1 MKKMLSLLLLLAL
14 TAMLVAGCGKKTN
27 NTETTATPTASAP
40 TESVTETPSPD
51 APTDTP
57 TPEPYKA
64 IDINVAV
71 LKGPTA
77 IGMVKL
83 MSEAEAKTAKNN
95 YTFTVAG
102 TADEITASII
112 KGDIPVAAV
121 PCNLAST
128 LYNKTNGGV
137 TVCAVN
143 TLGVLY
149 IVDTGDS
156 VQTVSDLKGKT
167 IYATGAGTTP
177 EYTLRYLLTSA
188 GIDPD
193 KDVTITFLSEAS
205 EAAARIAAA
214 GDEEIIAM
222 LPQPYVTTV
231 QMKMPELRV
240 ALDVT
245 AEWNKLNDSTVV
257 TGVIVANTEW
267 LKNHTEAFNVFLEEY
282 KASTSFAT
290 SSVDEAAELVEH
302 FDIFKAAVAKKAIP
316 QCNIV
321 CYTGDEMKKAVSA
334 YLQILFDANPKAV
347 GGAMPSD
354 DFYFVP

>member
-1 MKKMLSLLLLLAL
+1 MKKNLLSVLLLLAL
-14 TAMLVAGCGKKTN
+14 CTSLLAGCGKKEDKTP
-27 NTETTATPTASAP
+27 TETPTQTPTAPAN
-40 TESVTETPSPD
+40 VTDTPVE
-51 APTDTP
+51 TP
-57 TPEPYKA
+57 TPEPYKPV
-64 IDINVAV
+64 DINVAV

-83 MSEAEAKTAKNN
+83 MSDNEAKTAKNN

-149 IVDTGDS
+149 IIDTGDS
-156 VQTVSDLKGKT
+156 VQSVSDLKGKT

-231 QMKMPELRV
+231 QMKSENVRV

-245 AEWNKLNDSTVV
+245 AEWSKLNDSTVV
-257 TGVIVANTEW
+257 TGVIVANTAW
-267 LKNHTEAFNVFLEEY
+267 LKDNGTAFDMFLEEY

-290 SSVDEAAELVEH
+290 TSVDEAAELVEH
-302 FDIFKAAVAKKAIP
+302 FDIFKAAVARKAIP

-321 CYTGDEMKKAVSA
+321 CYTGEEMKKAVSA
-334 YLQILFDANPKAV
+334 YLQILFDANPKSV
-347 GGAMPSD
+347 GGSMPKD
-354 DFYFVP
+354 DFYYVK

>member
-1 MKKMLSLLLLLAL
+1 MKKNLLSVLLLLAL
-14 TAMLVAGCGKKTN
+14 CTSLLAGCGKKED
-27 NTETTATPTASAP
+27 NTPTEPPTQTPTAPAN
-40 TESVTETPSPD
+40 VTDTPVE
-51 APTDTP
+51 TP
-57 TPEPYKA
+57 TPEPYKPV
-64 IDINVAV
+64 DINVAV

-83 MSEAEAKTAKNN
+83 MSDNEAKTAKNN
-95 YTFTVAG
+95 YTFSVAG

-149 IVDTGDS
+149 IIDTGDS
-156 VQTVSDLKGKT
+156 VQSVSDLKGKT

-231 QMKMPELRV
+231 QMKSENVRV

-245 AEWNKLNDSTVV
+245 AEWSKLNDSTVV
-257 TGVIVANTEW
+257 TGVIVANTAW
-267 LKNHTEAFNVFLEEY
+267 LKDNGAAFDMFLEEY

-290 SSVDEAAELVEH
+290 TSVDEAAELVEH
-302 FDIFKAAVAKKAIP
+302 FDIFKAAVARKAIP

-321 CYTGDEMKKAVSA
+321 CYTGEEMKKAVSA
-334 YLQILFDANPKAV
+334 YLQILFDANPKSV
-347 GGAMPSD
+347 GGSMPKD
-354 DFYFVP
+354 DFYYVK

>member
-1 MKKMLSLLLLLAL
+1 MKKTLSLMLAL
-14 TAMLVAGCGKKTN
+14 VLAASLCGCGAGNRQQT
-27 NTETTATPTASAP
+27 TPAATATPAATG
-40 TESVTETPSPD
+40 SVTETPGPSGEPTAPAASP
-51 APTDTP
+51 
-57 TPEPYKA
+57 
-64 IDINVAV
+64 INMSIAV

-83 MSEAEAKTAKNN
+83 MSDAENGTAANN
-95 YTFTVAG
+95 YRFTVAG

-121 PCNLAST
+121 PCNLAAT
-128 LYNKTNGGV
+128 LYNKTKGGV

-156 VQTVSDLKGKT
+156 IRAVTDLKGKT

-177 EYTLRYLLTSA
+177 EYTLRYLLSSA

-193 KDVTITFLSEAS
+193 KDVTIAYLSEAS
-205 EAAARIAAA
+205 EVAARIASAD
-214 GDEEIIAM
+214 DEVIAM

-231 QMKMPELRV
+231 QMKQENVRI

-245 AEWNKLNDSTVV
+245 EEWNKLNSSPIV

-267 LKNHTEAFNVFLEEY
+267 LKANRDGFEAFLKEY
-282 KASTSFAT
+282 AASTAYANEH
-290 SSVDEAAELVEH
+290 VEEAAEMVEH
-302 FDIFKAAVAKKAIP
+302 FDIFKAAVARKAIP
-316 QCNIV
+316 MCNIV
-321 CYTGDEMKKAVSA
+321 CYTGEQMKNSVAS
-334 YLQILFDANPKAV
+334 YLRILFDANPASV
-347 GGAMPSD
+347 GGSMPAE
-354 DFYFVP
+354 DFYYMP

>member
-1 MKKMLSLLLLLAL
+1 MKKVLSLILLASL
-14 TAMLVAGCGKKTN
+14 TAMLLISCGKK
-27 NTETTATPTASAP
+27 ADPTPTEAP
-40 TESVTETPSPD
+40 TEQPTETPVTGE
-51 APTDTP
+51 PTETP
-57 TPEPYKA
+57 TPEPYKPA
-64 IDINVAV
+64 DINVAV

-102 TADEITASII
+102 AADEITAKII
-112 KGDIPVAAV
+112 KSEIPVAAV

-128 LYNKTNGGV
+128 LYNKTKGGV

-156 VQTVSDLKGKT
+156 VQALADLKGKT

-177 EYTLRYLLTSA
+177 EYTLRYLLKSA

-193 KDVTITFLSEAS
+193 KDVTLTFLSEAS

-214 GDEEIIAM
+214 DGEVIAM
-222 LPQPYVTTV
+222 LPQPYVATV
-231 QMKMPELRV
+231 QAKVPSVRV
-240 ALDVT
+240 ALDIT
-245 AEWNKLNDSTVV
+245 AEWDKLNDSTVV
-257 TGVIVANTEW
+257 TGVIVANTAW
-267 LKNHTEAFNVFLEEY
+267 LKDNAEAFDVFLEEY
-282 KASTSFAT
+282 KASTAFAT
-290 SSVDEAAELVEH
+290 ANVDEAAELVEH
-302 FDIFKAAVAKKAIP
+302 FDIFKAAIAKKAIP

-321 CYTGDEMKKAVSA
+321 CYTNDEMKKAVSS
-334 YLQILFDANPKAV
+334 YLQILFDANPASV
-347 GGAMPSD
+347 GGAMPAD
-354 DFYFVP
+354 NFYYVK